1 MIQEGAESSP
11 FARKLVADTAR
22 LRIQHFTLDDA
33 AFVLRLLNEPSFM
46 KFIGD
51 KAVRTQEEARAYL
64 AAGPLAGYVRF
75 GFGLNRVQLKESGEP
90 IGMCG
95 ILKRDSLPDPD
106 LGYALLPD
114 YWSHGYAFEAAGA
127 IMNHAEQVLRLPR
140 VLAITNAD
148 NAASIRLLEK
158 TKFRLVGPVRLSA
171 DEPELKLYSL
181 ELPRPAALPA

>member
-1 MIQEGAESSP
+1 MTVCASE
-11 FARKLVADTAR
+11 R
-22 LRIQHFTLDDA
+22 LRLRHFVLADA
-33 AFVLRLLNEPSFM
+33 EFILRLLNEPSF
-46 KFIGD
+46 IHYIAD
-51 KAVRTQEEARAYL
+51 KGVRTLEDARNYL
-64 AAGPLAGYVRF
+64 QSGPLAGYAAH
-75 GFGLNRVQLKESGEP
+75 GFGLNCIELTDSGTP
-90 IGMCG
+90 VGMCG

-127 IMNHAEQVLRLPR
+127 IMTHAEQVLRLPR

-181 ELPRPAALPA
+181 ELPRPAAMPV

>member
-1 MIQEGAESSP
+1 
-11 FARKLVADTAR
+11 
-22 LRIQHFTLDDA
+22 
-33 AFVLRLLNEPSFM
+33 
-46 KFIGD
+46 
-51 KAVRTQEEARAYL
+51 
-64 AAGPLAGYVRF
+64 
-75 GFGLNRVQLKESGEP
+75 
-90 IGMCG
+90 MCG